1 MDSCVCDSSPRRR
14 LPAQRP
20 LVALPATVFLHRALL
35 SSHTRSVSI
44 HLSDRNLAVDCS
56 LSTGQ
61 VRRVLGALL
70 VGLIRK
76 WILLPGN
83 GEATLAAT
91 THTSL
96 SAVRPMTTKPPELIN
111 SHDGG

>member
-1 MDSCVCDSSPRRR
+1 
-14 LPAQRP
+14 
-20 LVALPATVFLHRALL
+20 
-35 SSHTRSVSI
+35 
-44 HLSDRNLAVDCS
+44 
-56 LSTGQ
+56 
-61 VRRVLGALL
+61 LGALL

-83 GEATLAAT
+83 GEAALAAT

-96 SAVRPMTTKPPELIN
+96 SAVRPMTTKPPEVIN

>member
-1 MDSCVCDSSPRRR
+1 V
-14 LPAQRP
+14 
-20 LVALPATVFLHRALL
+20 
-35 SSHTRSVSI
+35 
-44 HLSDRNLAVDCS
+44 N
-56 LSTGQ
+56 TGSNGTTGK

-96 SAVRPMTTKPPELIN
+96 SAVRPMTTKPPEVIN

>member
-1 MDSCVCDSSPRRR
+1 VNTGSNG
-14 LPAQRP
+14 
-20 LVALPATVFLHRALL
+20 T
-35 SSHTRSVSI
+35 
-44 HLSDRNLAVDCS
+44 
-56 LSTGQ
+56 TGQ

-96 SAVRPMTTKPPELIN
+96 SAVT
-111 SHDGG
+111 DDDQAAGGDQLP

>member
-1 MDSCVCDSSPRRR
+1 MCGLEHVGHVNTGSNG
-14 LPAQRP
+14 
-20 LVALPATVFLHRALL
+20 T
-35 SSHTRSVSI
+35 
-44 HLSDRNLAVDCS
+44 
-56 LSTGQ
+56 TGQ

-96 SAVRPMTTKPPELIN
+96 PAVRPMTTKPPEVIN